1 MNDRAERGRPLSLP
15 FGLFGLFGEETPIER
30 VRRRSA

>member
-1 MNDRAERGRPLSLP
+1 MNDRAECGRPLSL
-15 FGLFGLFGEETPIER
+15 LFGLFGEETPIER